1 MFGIDLID
9 ASFLPAAFVA
19 LLAGLLSFLSP
30 CVLPIVPPYLAYMGG
45 VGVGDLRAG
54 RRSAVVPA
62 LFFVLGLST
71 VFMILGFTASAFGKF
86 FLSNQD
92 WFATAAGIVVM
103 IFGAH
108 FLGVIRIPILDRE
121 ARLDAGDRGGT
132 SFGAYVLGLAF
143 AFGWTPCIG
152 PILAGIL
159 ALAAAQETVAQ
170 GVGLLFVYSMGLGV
184 PFILTGLGLNA
195 FLRFF
200 ARYKRFIRWGE
211 IAAGVLLIGIGLLLV
226 SNRLSLLMRLMPSS
240 LARFSM

>member
-1 MFGIDLID
+1 MSGL
-9 ASFLPAAFVA
+9 SLEELSSGRAAPGATRRTA
-19 LLAGLLSFLSP
+19 LA
-30 CVLPIVPPYLAYMGG
+30 
-45 VGVGDLRAG
+45 
-54 RRSAVVPA
+54 A
-62 LFFVLGLST
+62 LFFVLGFSS
-71 VFMILGFTASAFGKF
+71 VFTALGASASFAGR
-86 FLSNQD
+86 FLTAHLPLLSK
-92 WFATAAGIVVM
+92 AAGVLVIVFGLHITGLAPIKWLYYTKRADTSKVAPGLAGSFVM
-103 IFGAH
+103 
-108 FLGVIRIPILDRE
+108 
-121 ARLDAGDRGGT
+121 
-132 SFGAYVLGLAF
+132 GLAF

-184 PFILTGLGLNA
+184 PFILTGLGLDA

-211 IAAGVLLIGIGLLLV
+211 IAAGALLIGVGLLLL

>member
-1 MFGIDLID
+1 MHPVSIG
-9 ASFLPAAFVA
+9 AAF
-19 LLAGLLSFLSP
+19 LAGLASFLSP
-30 CVLPIVPPYLAYMGG
+30 CVLPLVPGYISFMSGLSLEELSSGQAAPGATRRTALA
-45 VGVGDLRAG
+45 
-54 RRSAVVPA
+54 A
-62 LFFVLGLST
+62 LFFVLGFSA
-71 VFMILGFTASAFGKF
+71 VFTALGASASFAGR
-86 FLSNQD
+86 FLAAHLPLLSK
-92 WFATAAGIVVM
+92 AAGVLVIVFGLHITGLAPIKWLYYTKRADTSKVAPGLAGSFVM
-103 IFGAH
+103 
-108 FLGVIRIPILDRE
+108 
-121 ARLDAGDRGGT
+121 
-132 SFGAYVLGLAF
+132 GLAF

-211 IAAGVLLIGIGLLLV
+211 IAAGALLIGVGLLLL